1 MKKLKAYFSEKMS
14 FAYALAI
21 VKCIVMLIK
30 SYLIALCNLSV
41 IYVYIYVYIYALF
54 QLVDH

>member
-1 MKKLKAYFSEKMS
+1 MKKLKTYFSEKMS

-41 IYVYIYVYIYALF
+41 IYIYIYIW
-54 QLVDH
+54 